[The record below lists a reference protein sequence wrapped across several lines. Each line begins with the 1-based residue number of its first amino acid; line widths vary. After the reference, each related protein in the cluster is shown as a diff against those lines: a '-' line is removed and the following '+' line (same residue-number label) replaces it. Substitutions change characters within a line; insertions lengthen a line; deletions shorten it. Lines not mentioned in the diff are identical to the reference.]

1 MKKEKK
7 VGAIQVL
14 IYLHNLTVHMKRIA
28 TISLL
33 ISLQSISGC
42 GDFQRSNGEE
52 IHATPNSTPLFKD
65 FSSLVLPDEL
75 EFCGEKIRLKNPEL
89 RERAEREFLL
99 NIQQPGQLL
108 LYFKRAGRYFSL
120 FESALKKEKMPD
132 DLKYLPVA
140 ESALYMAR
148 SGKDAVGLWQFM
160 PETARTFG
168 LQVDDFIDERRHPEK
183 STYAALAY
191 LRGGHR
197 RFRSWLMAAAGYNMG
212 YSGLENDC
220 TYQNTEK
227 FDELYL
233 NEETSR
239 YVFRIAIIK
248 YIFEHKEELGFHLN
262 PYEPVPEDKVITV
275 NDEIPNISAWAQ
287 QHATTYKSI
296 KLNNPWIL
304 KRSLPKPKHSP
315 YKIIVAQ

>member
-1 MKKEKK
+1 MKF
-7 VGAIQVL
+7 IT
-14 IYLHNLTVHMKRIA
+14 IISIIFCLH
-28 TISLL
+28 SLN
-33 ISLQSISGC
+33 GC
-42 GDFQRSNGEE
+42 GDFQQSNGEE
-52 IHATPNSTPLFKD
+52 IDSTPQSMPLFKN

-75 EFCGEKIRLKNPEL
+75 EFCGEKINLKNPEL

-120 FESALKKEKMPD
+120 FEGALRREKMPD

-168 LQVDDFIDERRHPEK
+168 LQVDDFVDERRHPEK
-183 STYAALAY
+183 STYAALSY
-191 LRGGHR
+191 LRGGYR
-197 RFRSWLMAAAGYNMG
+197 RFNSWLMAAAGYNMG

-220 TYQNTEK
+220 VFQNTEK
-227 FDELYL
+227 FEELYL

-248 YIFEHKEELGFHLN
+248 YIFDHKEELGFRLN
-262 PYEPVPEDKVITV
+262 QYEPVLQDKIITV
-275 NDEIPNISAWAQ
+275 NDEIPNISVWAE
-287 QHATTYKSI
+287 QHGTTYKSV

-315 YKIIVAQ
+315 YKIIVTP